1 MCVYEYIIVWVECE
15 QSGGCV
21 VFWEYL
27 SVRLCFD
34 IYYKKNMTVSVTGKI
49 TVSVTMFMIV
59 SLNFNITVTITVTLP
74 VNLNITV
81 CDCYIF
87 ITVTVKE

>member
-1 MCVYEYIIVWVECE
+1 MCVWMYNCASGVRAEWRVCGILGVFECE
-15 QSGGCV
+15 T
-21 VFWEYL
+21 VFWHIL
-27 SVRLCFD
+27 Q
-34 IYYKKNMTVSVTGKI
+34 KNMTVSVTGKI